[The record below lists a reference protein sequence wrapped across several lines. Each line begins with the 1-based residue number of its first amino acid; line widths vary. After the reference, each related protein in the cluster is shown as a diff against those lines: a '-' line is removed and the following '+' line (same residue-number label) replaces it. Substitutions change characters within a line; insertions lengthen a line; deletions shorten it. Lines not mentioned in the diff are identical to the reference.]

1 MLIAALAY
9 LVIQPAATAVVWE
22 QPPAA
27 IEASSGASG
36 EATPE
41 RPATTLPDWALAD
54 PFGYERARC
63 NPMVRGA
70 KTLEACQ
77 AETRIALATALGD
90 DLPDALRPPGMAGDC
105 QMIQAAGGGSA
116 YALQCGSQSRSASTS
131 TVPQEMDCRP
141 RPERGGFSS
150 ECRPL
155 HQEEK
160 GLKLRLWGGDD
171 D

>member
-27 IEASSGASG
+27 VEAASGASS
-36 EATPE
+36 EATPG
-41 RPATTLPDWALAD
+41 RPATTLPDWALTD

-105 QMIQAAGGGSA
+105 QMIQAAGGGVPQLKRVLA
-116 YALQCGSQSRSASTS
+116 VHGKRVAMASTLD
-131 TVPQEMDCRP
+131 EALRELFRP
-141 RPERGGFSS
+141 APDAPAPEEPVEAPPPAPCDS
-150 ECRPL
+150 L
-155 HQEEK
+155 
-160 GLKLRLWGGDD
+160 
-171 D
+171 